1 MALDQINR
9 HILNAMENGLD
20 ICHNPYAKIAK
31 TVNIDEKILLQR
43 LQQMLDDGIL
53 KRMGIVV
60 RHHEL
65 GYNANA
71 MIVWD
76 IDDDMVKDIA
86 TLIAAEDFITLCY
99 QRPRQLPDWP
109 YNLFCMIHGSKRE
122 EVILQK
128 DDMINRLGLGNI
140 NHQILFS
147 TRRLKQTGA
156 KYGR

>member
-1 MALDQINR
+1 MALDDINHQI
-9 HILNAMENGLD
+9 LTVMENGLD

-31 TVNIDEKILLQR
+31 AVNIDEKILLQR
-43 LQQMLDDGIL
+43 LQKMLDDGIL

-76 IDDDMVKDIA
+76 IPDDMVENIA
-86 TLIAAEDFITLCY
+86 TSIAVEGFITLCY

-109 YNLFCMIHGSKRE
+109 YNLFCMIHGSKRD

-128 DDMINRLGLGNI
+128 DDMIKRLGLDNI

-156 KYGR
+156 KYGK

>member
-1 MALDQINR
+1 MALDEINR
-9 HILNAMENGLD
+9 QILNAMENGLD
-20 ICHNPYAKIAK
+20 ICRNPYAKIAK
-31 TVNIDEKILLQR
+31 AVNIDEVILLKR

-53 KRMGIVV
+53 KRMGIVL

-71 MIVWD
+71 MIVWNIPD
-76 IDDDMVKDIA
+76 AMVENIA
-86 TLIAAEDFITLCY
+86 KLIAAEDFITLCY

-122 EVILQK
+122 DVLSQK
-128 DDMINRLGLGNI
+128 NDMIKRLGLGNI
-140 NHQILFS
+140 DHQILFS
-147 TRRLKQTGA
+147 TRRLKQMGA